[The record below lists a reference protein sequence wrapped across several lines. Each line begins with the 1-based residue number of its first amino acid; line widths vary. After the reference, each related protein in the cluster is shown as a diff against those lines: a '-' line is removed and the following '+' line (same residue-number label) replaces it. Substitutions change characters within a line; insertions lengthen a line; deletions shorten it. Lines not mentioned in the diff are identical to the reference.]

1 MEITERGGVKVKM
14 VSAKRLIFDIQ
25 REINILK
32 KVDAE
37 AIDRGL
43 LDKKIKKAK
52 AIAYLVSV
60 ALQVLE
66 AEKVEDEIEA
76 LKEDIQ
82 RLKSLGSDG
91 DGDGVNVFGPA
102 LERKV

>member
-1 MEITERGGVKVKM
+1 MRGGLVMKM
-14 VSAKRLIFDIQ
+14 VRAKSLIYDIQ
-25 REINILK
+25 REINTLK
-32 KVDAE
+32 RVDVE
-37 AIDRGL
+37 SIDRVL

-60 ALQVLE
+60 ALQALQV
-66 AEKVEDEIEA
+66 EKVEDEIEA